1 MFHKDSI
8 KDFLLK
14 VATNNKPKNYF
25 VAYSGG
31 MDSTV
36 LLHSLVELDLGIPI
50 TAIHVN
56 HQNNESSDEWEKYCS
71 NYAAKIDV
79 PFISHRVDIDMHSGY
94 GIEAAM
100 RNSRYK
106 AFSNHINSNDWLLTA
121 HHKNDQVETLFLNL
135 FRGSGIDGL
144 SGISAKR
151 KFLNGTLARPL
162 LDFSKNE
169 LRKYALFNKLT
180 WIEDSSN
187 KNNSMDRNYL
197 RNDIIPRLEKR
208 WPSINKRLTKVT
220 KLASEA
226 KHRSEDL
233 AKIDLKSV
241 GSIDCYN
248 VLAFKELSDN
258 RQRNLLRYS
267 LAYLNLPQP
276 SYKQL
281 FEFTKNLVNK
291 NNKSNAFFSWPGV
304 YIYRY
309 NSNLYLITQ
318 NDKITNIK
326 DIKIFPN
333 NKMISLGP
341 GMGTIS
347 LAQSKAKGID
357 LELAKKG
364 LDITFRKGGESF
376 KPMGSIHTRRLK
388 KLLQEKKIFP
398 WMRDKIPLLMYE
410 NELVGVGNL
419 WVAEKFSSYNGC
431 ILRWYDRP
439 EVNER

>member
-1 MFHKDSI
+1 MFQKDLI
-8 KDFLLK
+8 KDLLLK
-14 VATNNKPKNYF
+14 AASNNKPKNYF
-25 VAYSGG
+25 VAFSGG

-36 LLHSLVELDLGIPI
+36 LLHSLVELDLGVPI

-56 HQNNESSDEWEKYCS
+56 HQNNKFSDEWEKYCS
-71 NYAAKIDV
+71 NYAARIDV
-79 PFISHRVDIDMHSGY
+79 PFVSHRVDIDMHSGS

-100 RNSRYK
+100 RNSRYE
-106 AFSNHINSNDWLLTA
+106 AFSNHINKNDWLLTA

-144 SGISAKR
+144 SGISVKR
-151 KFLNGTLARPL
+151 KFLSGALVRPL

-169 LRKYALFNKLT
+169 LRKYALLNKLT

-187 KNNSMDRNYL
+187 KDNSMDRNYL
-197 RNDIIPRLEKR
+197 RNDIIPQLEKR

-226 KHRSEDL
+226 KTRSEDL

-241 GSIDCYN
+241 GNIDCYN
-248 VLAFKELSDN
+248 LLAFKELTDN

-267 LAYLNLPQP
+267 LAHLNLPQP
-276 SYKQL
+276 SYRQL
-281 FEFTKNLVNK
+281 FEITKNLANK
-291 NNKSNAFFSWPGV
+291 NNKSNTFVSWSGV
-304 YIYRY
+304 CIYRY
-309 NSNLYLITQ
+309 NCNLYLITQ
-318 NDKITNIK
+318 NDKITNME

-333 NKMISLGP
+333 NKMINLGS
-341 GMGTIS
+341 GMGAIS
-347 LAQSKAKGID
+347 LAQSEAKGID

-376 KPMGSIHTRRLK
+376 KPLGSIHTRRLK
-388 KLLQEKKIFP
+388 KLLQEKKVFP

-410 NELVGVGNL
+410 NELVSVGNL
-419 WVAEKFSSYNGC
+419 WVAEKFSNYNGC
-431 ILRWYDRP
+431 ILNWYDRP
-439 EVNER
+439 KVNER